1 MASLRNRSSEIQR
14 NIQDCE
20 KNLERRSNELNNF
33 HGDVETAV
41 DEMRQLIS
49 EIDSIPESSNDHDT
63 IVQQQEQLNVS

>member
-33 HGDVETAV
+33 HGDVEATV